1 MYDRPFDINFIIQ
14 DTEGCQTYTNIL
26 YSRGAPKKVDANSTG
41 VVRNESTH
49 EAGDGSGG
57 EKEIENAKELE

>member
-1 MYDRPFDINFIIQ
+1 MIQ

-26 YSRGAPKKVDANSTG
+26 YSRATAKKIDANATG

-49 EAGDGSGG
+49 EGGDGSGG
-57 EKEIENAKELE
+57 EAPVPNAQELE